1 MKKLSLHLIGIW
13 MCLSVAFAQEQTIAP
28 PANALLQLEQKPP
41 VTFYSKN
48 TTPDKNWLET
58 NLNELQATGNEL
70 VLKHSNKSKLGTH
83 FFYQQY
89 FFGKPIIGAYVKVD
103 EFVDG
108 TNWIQS
114 NLVNTKVIEVQ
125 EAAQHSHWALDENAL
140 KPVNITYDDH
150 MQLIGTPAGA
160 RMFAR
165 DTRRFCH
172 HDDTMVFGRVF
183 LPDPLSSAGVI
194 YGQDNIWVHFRDSN
208 VAVIN
213 NERKQ
218 VSFNATL
225 VGDSFEL
232 RNKYVQMLDFALPL
246 NGITRSAT
254 PNFDFLRAS
263 QHFKNVNTFYHINAT
278 QNYIQELGYEL
289 VQYPIRVDASSG
301 TGDNS
306 FFRYIPDTSLNFG
319 LGGVPDAEDA
329 DVVVHEYTHA
339 ISYDINPYTSLATE
353 RGSIEEAMCDV
364 MAAVRSKKYTT
375 FNWRRIFNYDG
386 PNPVAAGYIAFW
398 PGRNGNSPKT
408 YRNRVGSLYPD
419 SEIWTSCLLDISES
433 IGADTL
439 IDLMLASISL
449 LTPSSTMPQAAQA
462 IIKSDSLLYN
472 AANVLKLG
480 WFFTQRQF
488 GDFPIGI
495 RNSVH
500 QLERPYQVLQ
510 SYGFANGTQ
519 PMILQFTSPAEAQIA
534 VYNHAGVL
542 VQVIEAKDGNV
553 ELSPDV
559 FKSGVYFM
567 HVTVNGQT
575 YHHRFIKY

>member
-1 MKKLSLHLIGIW
+1 MGLLMAS
-13 MCLSVAFAQEQTIAP
+13 AQEQ
-28 PANALLQLEQKPP
+28 ANVSIPTNPLLQLEQKAP
-41 VTFYSKN
+41 VSIHTKQI
-48 TTPDKNWLET
+48 TPNKNWLEA
-58 NLNELQATGNEL
+58 NLTEMQQAGNEL
-70 VLKHSNKSKLGTH
+70 VQIYSKQSKLGTH
-83 FFYQQY
+83 TYYEQFFL
-89 FFGKPIIGAYVKVD
+89 GKSILGAYVKVD
-103 EFVDG
+103 QFVDG
-108 TNWIQS
+108 TNWIQT
-114 NLVNTKVIEVQ
+114 NLVNTKEAQVQ
-125 EAAQHSHWALDENAL
+125 EAERHTHWVYENQML
-140 KPVNITYDDH
+140 VPVNISYDEH
-150 MQLIGTPAGA
+150 MQIVKTPAGA
-160 RMFAR
+160 DFFTR

-194 YGQDNIWVHFRDSN
+194 YGQDNIWLHFRDSN
-208 VAVIN
+208 VAIIN

-232 RNKYVQMLDFALPL
+232 KNQFVQIVDFAAPF

-263 QHFKNVNTFYHINAT
+263 QDFKNVNAFYHINAT

-306 FFRYIPDTSLNFG
+306 FFRYLPDTSLNFG

-339 ISYDINPYTSLATE
+339 ISYDINPYITLATE

-364 MAAVRSKKYTT
+364 MAAIRSKKHTT
-375 FNWRRIFNYDG
+375 FNWRRLFNYDG
-386 PNPVAAGYIAFW
+386 PNPVATGYIAFW
-398 PGRNGNSPKT
+398 SGRNGNSAKT
-408 YRNRVGSLYPD
+408 YQNRIGSLYPD
-419 SEIWTSCLLDISES
+419 SEIWSSCLLDISES
-433 IGADTL
+433 IGVDTL

-472 AANVLKLG
+472 AAHVLTLG

-495 RNSVH
+495 RSSAK
-500 QLERPYQVLQ
+500 QIDKPYQLLQ
-510 SYGFANGTQ
+510 SYGFATGNQ
-519 PMILQFTSPAEAQIA
+519 PMILNFSQAVPAQISI
-534 VYNHAGVL
+534 YNHAGVL
-542 VQVIEAKDGNV
+542 QQQFQTNEDTTQI
-553 ELSPDV
+553 SPEQ

-567 HVTVNGQT
+567 HITIHGQT